1 MHNSFRSL
9 VKQCRNRTLSETC
22 RNGEKSENN
31 DEAYCVLINEFEIG
45 PKMRQKVVR
54 FRNVT
59 QQMFSF
65 TEHLMHF
72 TQDERKE
79 KVYVGGI
86 KIFIEKRK
94 AVLSS
99 LR

>member
-1 MHNSFRSL
+1 
-9 VKQCRNRTLSETC
+9 
-22 RNGEKSENN
+22 
-31 DEAYCVLINEFEIG
+31 
-45 PKMRQKVVR
+45 
-54 FRNVT
+54 
-59 QQMFSF
+59 
-65 TEHLMHF
+65 MHF

-99 LR
+99 LLTFYLLEVNDSKARKRKEVALLYSHQEIIHIEETKEPILL